1 MVVIIQLSKRQ
12 EDIVNIA
19 KENGPITGEEI
30 ASTLNLARA
39 TLRPDLS
46 FLTMAGVLEARP
58 KVGYYYTGKGISNVI
73 GEVLK
78 QKKVNEIQGLPVA
91 VNEETS
97 VYDAIVTL
105 FLEDVGTLFV
115 VDNQNILKGVVSRK
129 DFLKITLG
137 DNDLNKLPI
146 GIIMTRSPN
155 VITVK
160 DSDSA
165 LLAAKKIQEFQIDCL
180 PVLGKDNDKIDDE
193 LVGRISKTHLIK
205 IIAEIDI

>member
-1 MVVIIQLSKRQ
+1 MVIIQLSKRQ

>member
-1 MVVIIQLSKRQ
+1 MQLSKRQ